1 MRAWQGKQG
10 KRFLPFEEARD
21 YVRKLGFTGKKE
33 WEEWLASGER
43 PHDIPFHPNDT
54 YRDEGWKS
62 WPDWLGYGE
71 GHSPRN
77 EFLLFEEARDYA
89 RKLGFKGVKEW
100 QEWSASGERPHD
112 IPSNP
117 DRTYRDEGWKSWPD
131 WLGYGK
137 GKPARS
143 RGRSERFLPLEA

>member
-1 MRAWQGKQG
+1 MRAGQGKQG
-10 KRFLPFEEARD
+10 KRLLLFEEARD
-21 YVRKLGFTGKKE
+21 YARKLGFKSQKE
-33 WEEWLASGER
+33 WQEWRASGECT
-43 PHDIPFHPNDT
+43 HDITSAPHVT

-89 RKLGFKGVKEW
+89 RRLGFKSKEW
-100 QEWSASGERPHD
+100 RKWSASGERPHD
-112 IPSNP
+112 IPSAPN
-117 DRTYRDEGWKSWPD
+117 RTYRNEGWLSWAD

-137 GKPARS
+137 
-143 RGRSERFLPLEA
+143 EV